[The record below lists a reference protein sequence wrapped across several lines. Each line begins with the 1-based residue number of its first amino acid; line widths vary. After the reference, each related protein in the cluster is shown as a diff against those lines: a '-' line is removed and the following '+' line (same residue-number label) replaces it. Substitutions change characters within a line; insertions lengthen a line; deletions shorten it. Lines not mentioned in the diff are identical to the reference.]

1 MYVCMFNLCMYVC
14 MYVSYLLRG
23 GRESLISFN
32 CRVIIACLLSLLLKF
47 KNNAHFSLH
56 AYIHTHYIYIHTY
69 IHTYTSYIQTY
80 IDFLTISPVCCGHSY
95 INIHT
100 LHVFI
105 FTHIDYIHTYLYNTY
120 IHTYTSYI
128 HTYTIYKLTS

>member
-1 MYVCMFNLCMYVC
+1 

-32 CRVIIACLLSLLLKF
+32 CRVIIACLLSLLLEF
-47 KNNAHFSLH
+47 KIMHIFK
-56 AYIHTHYIYIHTY
+56 YMHTY
-69 IHTYTSYIQTY
+69 IHTIYTYLHTYIHFIQTY

-105 FTHIDYIHTYLYNTY
+105 FTHIDYIHTYLYKTY